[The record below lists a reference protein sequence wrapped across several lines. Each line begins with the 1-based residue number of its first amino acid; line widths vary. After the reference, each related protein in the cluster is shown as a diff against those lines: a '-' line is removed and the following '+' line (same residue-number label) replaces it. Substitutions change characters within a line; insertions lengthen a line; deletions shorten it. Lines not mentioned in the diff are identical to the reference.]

1 LNDRLELFAIKSL
14 PILTGPDHLSGLI
27 VRGFRDE
34 CRTPEDGD
42 VIVVA
47 QKFVSKAEGAFVDLN
62 NIVPDQCAREVAQRT
77 GKDPRLVHV
86 ILGESKAVVKESG
99 PHLITEHRLGFV
111 CANAGVDLSN
121 AGAKDRA
128 VLLPKDPDASAERIR
143 RELADRFDVDVAVI
157 VSDTHGR
164 PFRNGAIG
172 VAIGVSGLGPL
183 LSYRGEIDL
192 DGRQLMT
199 SQEAVAD
206 ELASA
211 ASLLM
216 GQGAEAVPV
225 VVIRGYSR
233 RPGCGTYHELVRDR
247 DADLFR

>member
-1 LNDRLELFAIKSL
+1 LE
-14 PILTGPDHLSGLI
+14 
-27 VRGFRDE
+27 
-34 CRTPEDGD
+34 GD

-62 NIVPDQCAREVAQRT
+62 SVVPNRQAQEIADRT

-86 ILGESKAVVKESG
+86 ILEESIAVVKEAG

-111 CANAGVDLSN
+111 CANAGVDQSN

-143 RELADRFDVDVAVI
+143 KGIADRFGVTVAVI

-164 PFRNGAIG
+164 PWRNGAIG
-172 VAIGVSGLGPL
+172 IAIGVSGLDPV
-183 LSYRGEIDL
+183 LSYKGEHDL
-192 DGRQLMT
+192 DGRRLLS

-211 ASLLM
+211 ASLIM

-225 VVIRGYSR
+225 VVIRGYPR
-233 RPGCGTYHELVRDR
+233 RAGYGSHRDLVRDR